1 MTMLV
6 EDQGNKIWNE
16 VNEQV
21 GRERKILWHNELKLS
36 KGLVGSYYIPHTRY
50 IAEQDL
56 VFYTWNSVLQYSVNL
71 NH

>member
-36 KGLVGSYYIPHTRY
+36 KGLVGSYYIPHTGY